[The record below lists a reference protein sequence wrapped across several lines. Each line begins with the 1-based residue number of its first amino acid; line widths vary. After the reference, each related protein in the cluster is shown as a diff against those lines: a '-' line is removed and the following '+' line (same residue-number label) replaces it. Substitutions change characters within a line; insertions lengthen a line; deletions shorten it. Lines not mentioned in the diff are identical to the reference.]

1 MFLIVLA
8 LLPAIALAVWIY
20 RQDKIEREPRK
31 LLWKIFFLGVLS
43 VIPTIILELILGDV
57 VGLFFEET
65 SVAYIVLDN
74 FICVAVVE
82 EYWKMKAAKKA
93 AWKDPAFN
101 YKFDAIVYCVTSAL
115 GFAAIENVIYVMDG
129 GLDTAISRMLLSVPS
144 HAIDGVIMG
153 YFFGMAKEADLKGD
167 KKRRKQCLRRSV
179 FVPAIEH
186 GIYDTSLSLDSDWLM
201 LFFLLFVI
209 VIDIWAYRFVKK
221 QARQDRELVH
231 REAEPVQMGTEFAQS
246 GAGYVQQSTEYVQLG
261 TGYVQ
266 QSAEP
271 MQQSTEIVS

>member
-153 YFFGMAKEADLKGD
+153 YFFGVAKEAELAGN
-167 KKRRKQCLRRSV
+167 KKRRKRYLKLSV
-179 FVPAIEH
+179 FMPMIEH
-186 GIYDTSLSLDSDWLM
+186 GVYDSALSLDADWIFV
-201 LFFLLFVI
+201 FFFLFVI
-209 VIDIWAYRFVKK
+209 AVDIWACKFVKK
-221 QARQDRELVH
+221 QSRQDRKL
-231 REAEPVQMGTEFAQS
+231 
-246 GAGYVQQSTEYVQLG
+246 
-261 TGYVQ
+261 
-266 QSAEP
+266 SA
-271 MQQSTEIVS
+271 

>member
-8 LLPAIALAVWIY
+8 LLPAIALVVWIY
-20 RQDKIEREPRK
+20 RQDKVEKEPAK

-57 VGLFFEET
+57 VGIFFDEG
-65 SVAYIVLDN
+65 SLAYIVLDN
-74 FICVAVVE
+74 FVCVAAVE

-129 GLDTAISRMLLSVPS
+129 GLDTAVTRMLLSVPS

-153 YFFGMAKEADLKGD
+153 YFFGMAKEADLVGD
-167 KKRRKQCLRRSV
+167 KKRCKRCLRQAV
-179 FVPAIEH
+179 LIPAIEH

-201 LFFLLFVI
+201 LFFLVFVI
-209 VIDIWAYRFVKK
+209 AVDVWAYRFVKK
-221 QARQDRELVH
+221 QAKLDKELV
-231 REAEPVQMGTEFAQS
+231 QS
-246 GAGYVQQSTEYVQLG
+246 DVGVIS
-261 TGYVQ
+261 
-266 QSAEP
+266 
-271 MQQSTEIVS
+271 

>member
-8 LLPAIALAVWIY
+8 LLPAIALVVWIY
-20 RQDKIEREPRK
+20 RQDKVEKEPGK

-93 AWKDPAFN
+93 SWKDPAFN

-129 GLDTAISRMLLSVPS
+129 GMDTAITRMLLSVPS

-153 YFFGMAKEADLKGD
+153 YFFGMAKEADLVGD
-167 KKRRKQCLRRSV
+167 KKRCKRCLRQAV
-179 FVPAIEH
+179 LIPAIEH
-186 GIYDTSLSLDSDWLM
+186 GIYDTSLSLGSDWLM
-201 LFFLLFVI
+201 LFFLVFVI
-209 VIDIWAYRFVKK
+209 AVDIWAYRFVKK
-221 QARQDRELVH
+221 QAKQDKELV
-231 REAEPVQMGTEFAQS
+231 QS
-246 GAGYVQQSTEYVQLG
+246 DVGVMS
-261 TGYVQ
+261 
-266 QSAEP
+266 
-271 MQQSTEIVS
+271 

>member
-179 FVPAIEH
+179 LVPAIEH

-231 REAEPVQMGTEFAQS
+231 REAEPVQMGTEF
-246 GAGYVQQSTEYVQLG
+246 
-261 TGYVQ
+261 VQ

-271 MQQSTEIVS
+271 MQQNTEIVS

>member
-8 LLPAIALAVWIY
+8 LLPAIALVAWIY
-20 RQDKIEREPRK
+20 RQDKVEKEPGK

-93 AWKDPAFN
+93 SWKDPAFN

-129 GLDTAISRMLLSVPS
+129 GMDTAITRMLLSVPS

-153 YFFGMAKEADLKGD
+153 YFFGMAKEADLVGD
-167 KKRRKQCLRRSV
+167 KKRCKRCLRQAV
-179 FVPAIEH
+179 LIPAIEH

-246 GAGYVQQSTEYVQLG
+246 GAGYVQQSTE
-261 TGYVQ
+261 
-266 QSAEP
+266 
-271 MQQSTEIVS
+271 IVS